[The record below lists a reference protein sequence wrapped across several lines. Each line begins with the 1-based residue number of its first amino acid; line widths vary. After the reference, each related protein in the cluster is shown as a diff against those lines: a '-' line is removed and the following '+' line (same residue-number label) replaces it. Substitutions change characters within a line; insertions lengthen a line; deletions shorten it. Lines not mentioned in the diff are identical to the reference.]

1 MQCLN
6 RRYLKIKETDDLV
19 WNTVVS
25 ILGRSHRFKE
35 EMNRQVFPDG
45 SAPNSADEV
54 SQLKK
59 AKKKA
64 KKSMVAKGLSKKEA
78 GKLVKQ
84 AVNNIA
90 NKPMKRSAGRGR

>member
-1 MQCLN
+1 MSEEIKQPSAFAEKYHAEKL
-6 RRYLKIKETDDLV
+6 LK
-19 WNTVVS
+19 
-25 ILGRSHRFKE
+25 R
-35 EMNRQVFPDG
+35 
-45 SAPNSADEV
+45 
-54 SQLKK
+54 

-64 KKSMVAKGLSKKEA
+64 KKSMVAKGLTKKEA